1 MADSSS
7 YLVCNTCGTQHPT
20 PDRAALTTCFIC
32 DDPRQYTPPA
42 GQSFTTLSAL
52 RSAGDRRNDFRPFPG
67 EDNANPR
74 FTSIVTT
81 PQFAIGQR
89 AVLIRTPRGNV
100 LWDCVTYLDDETAK
114 RVDALGGIQA
124 MVISHPHFYS
134 AHLEWAE
141 RFGCK
146 VYLAA
151 EDKQW
156 LARRSERQVF
166 LEGVETRIEVAGE
179 DSRVRVIKLGGHFP
193 GSCELF
199 LSLLLWSFPSWRC
212 RDSELLTTG

>member
-20 PDRAALTTCFIC
+20 PDRTALTTCFIC

-52 RSAGDRRNDFRPFPG
+52 REAGNRHNEFRPFPG
-67 EDNANPR
+67 GDEDPANPR
-74 FTSIVTT
+74 FTSIVTV

-89 AVLIRTPRGNV
+89 AVLIRTPRCNV
-100 LWDCVTYLDDETAK
+100 LWDCVTYLDDETAA
-114 RVDALGGIQA
+114 RVDALGGVQA

-141 RFGCK
+141 RFGCS

-151 EDKQW
+151 EDERW
-156 LARRSERQVF
+156 LARRSEARQVF
-166 LEGVETRIEVAGE
+166 LGEVETRIEVAGQ
-179 DSRVRVIKLGGHFP
+179 DTGVRVIQLGGHFP
-193 GSCELF
+193 GSCKCCL
-199 LSLLLWSFPSWRC
+199 LPSVLALLL
-212 RDSELLTTG
+212 E